1 MEQEQMFENELRA
14 QEEQLLLLAGVS
26 GELKGMA
33 STIHGEVVLQNKIL
47 GELKGS
53 MVKAVQNT
61 EKATSKLAIL
71 KRKLKAARFDKV
83 KLIAIATAAGVV
95 ILLVIL
101 L

>member
-1 MEQEQMFENELRA
+1 MFENELRA